1 MNALVA
7 EVPALSAAVV
17 DWLDGAP
24 ADVRTRVERLRG
36 LLHEV
41 AVEVD
46 AGQLVEEMKW
56 GQPSFRSARG
66 RESTPVRLD
75 WTGDGDVLVL
85 VHCQTSVIADFAA
98 TAGDR
103 YRFDGTRAVVFGAD
117 DEVID
122 EDLVALFTHALTYRR

>member
-1 MNALVA
+1 MA
-7 EVPALSAAVV
+7 EPPAPSVPVV

-36 LLHEV
+36 LLHET
-41 AVEVD
+41 AVEVG
-46 AGQLVEEMKW
+46 ASPLMEEMKW
-56 GQPSFRSARG
+56 GQPSYRSAQG

-75 WTGDGDVLVL
+75 WTAGGDVLVL
-85 VHCQTSVIADFAA
+85 VHCQTTVIADFAA